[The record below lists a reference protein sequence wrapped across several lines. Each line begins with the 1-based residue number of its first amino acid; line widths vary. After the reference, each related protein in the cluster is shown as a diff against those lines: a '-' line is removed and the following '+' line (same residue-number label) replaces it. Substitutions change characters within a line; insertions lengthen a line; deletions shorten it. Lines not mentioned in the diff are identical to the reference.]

1 VNFQEEFQR
10 EREDMLDTIRQLT
23 RQLKLKDVIIN
34 NFVPPEESKKVRR
47 TCQRLIRLC
56 TETRQDGLGQPVRV
70 LSSQTLPLP
79 CLSSHLSMSHQIE
92 RRSKWNEELDSW
104 IIARLEFSG
113 NNIRPRRPVS
123 SAGLRRPETD
133 YAR

>member
-1 VNFQEEFQR
+1 
-10 EREDMLDTIRQLT
+10 
-23 RQLKLKDVIIN
+23 
-34 NFVPPEESKKVRR
+34 
-47 TCQRLIRLC
+47 
-56 TETRQDGLGQPVRV
+56 
-70 LSSQTLPLP
+70 
-79 CLSSHLSMSHQIE
+79 MSHQIE

>member
-47 TCQRLIRLC
+47 TYQRRIRLC
-56 TETRQDGLGQPVRV
+56 TGAPQESPIL
-70 LSSQTLPLP
+70 
-79 CLSSHLSMSHQIE
+79 
-92 RRSKWNEELDSW
+92 
-104 IIARLEFSG
+104 FS
-113 NNIRPRRPVS
+113 
-123 SAGLRRPETD
+123 LF
-133 YAR
+133 